1 MKIATNI
8 ETDNFYSIVKFLKKN
23 DWKLIAE
30 YSDEIFDK
38 GIDFDLYQFSKNN
51 ETILLVWNNWT
62 EGEIK
67 ATKKILNEIAEHFN
81 IIFKFGEPEYLHQ
94 PDIIN
99 GMINLLKFYNNS
111 NQNSIWQKIRSKLNF
126 PKNKT

>member
-1 MKIATNI
+1 MKMIIATNI
-8 ETDNFYSIVKFLKKN
+8 KTDIFYSIVKFLKKN

-30 YSDEIFDK
+30 YSDEIFDR

-51 ETILLVWNNWT
+51 ETILLVWNNWS

-67 ATKKILNEIAEHFN
+67 TTSKILNEIAEHFN

-94 PDIIN
+94 HNIIN
-99 GMINLLKFYNNS
+99 DMKSLLKFYNS
-111 NQNSIWQKIRSKLNF
+111 SKQNSIWKKIRFKLNF
-126 PKNKT
+126 P

>member
-1 MKIATNI
+1 MIIATNI
-8 ETDNFYSIVKFLKKN
+8 DTDIFYSIVNFLKKN

-51 ETILLVWNNWT
+51 ETILLVWNNWF

-67 ATKKILNEIAEHFN
+67 ATMENLNEISEHFN
-81 IIFKFGEPEYLHQ
+81 IIFKYGEPEYLHQ

-99 GMINLLKFYNNS
+99 RMKSLLTFYNNS
-111 NQNSIWQKIRSKLNF
+111 KQDSIWQKIRFKLRL
-126 PKNKT
+126 P

>member
-1 MKIATNI
+1 MEVKIVTNI
-8 ETDNFYSIVKFLKKN
+8 ETYIFYSIIKFLRKN

-51 ETILLVWNNWT
+51 ETILLVWNNWF

-67 ATKKILNEIAEHFN
+67 TTTETLDKIAEHFK
-81 IIFKFGEPEYLHQ
+81 IILEFGEPEYLHK
-94 PDIIN
+94 PGIIDE
-99 GMINLLKFYNNS
+99 MKSLLKFNN
-111 NQNSIWQKIRSKLNF
+111 NFKLQNICLKFKSKF
-126 PKNKT
+126 